1 MLLYLLAIVIS
12 VACFCLAKYLD
23 DKLSDWSD
31 CSVAPFAIGCLL
43 ALVVLISTI
52 VFISQG
58 ATASIDRAN
67 VEAERDII
75 VYQVEHHDSFLET
88 SRVGVNELYYTQ
100 VKEFNEK
107 VRMHQFYR
115 NNPWTSWYEQSFWSE
130 IELIDYTEGS

>member
-1 MLLYLLAIVIS
+1 MLLYLLAIVIC
-12 VACFCLAKYLD
+12 VVCFCLAAYLSNEF
-23 DKLSDWSD
+23 SDWS
-31 CSVAPFAIGCLL
+31 VLPFVIGFIL

-115 NNPWTSWYEQSFWSE
+115 NNPWTSWYEQPFWSE

>member
-23 DKLSDWSD
+23 DKLNDWS
-31 CSVAPFAIGCLL
+31 VVPFAIGCLL
-43 ALVVLISTI
+43 ALI
-52 VFISQG
+52 VFISTFVFIGQ
-58 ATASIDRAN
+58 AIAAPADRAN
-67 VEAERDII
+67 IEAERDII

-115 NNPWTSWYEQSFWSE
+115 NNPWTSWYEQPFWSE
-130 IELIDYTEGS
+130 IELIDYTEES

>member
-1 MLLYLLAIVIS
+1 MLLYLLALIIGV
-12 VACFCLAKYLD
+12 VCFCLAAYLNNEF
-23 DKLSDWSD
+23 SDWS
-31 CSVAPFAIGCLL
+31 VLPFTIGCLL
-43 ALVVLISTI
+43 VLVVLISTI

-67 VEAERDII
+67 VEAERNII

-115 NNPWTSWYEQSFWSE
+115 DNPWTSWYEQPFWSE
-130 IELIDYTEGS
+130 IELIDYTEEA

>member
-1 MLLYLLAIVIS
+1 MLFYLLAIVIC
-12 VACFCLAKYLD
+12 VICFCLAAYLGN
-23 DKLSDWSD
+23 KFSDW
-31 CSVAPFAIGCLL
+31 SVAPFAIGCVL
-43 ALVVLISTI
+43 ALVVFISTF
-52 VFISQG
+52 VFIGQ
-58 ATASIDRAN
+58 AITASIDRAN

-115 NNPWTSWYEQSFWSE
+115 DNPWTSWYERSFWSE
-130 IELIDYTEGS
+130 IELIDYTEES

>member
-1 MLLYLLAIVIS
+1 MLLYLLAIVIGI
-12 VACFCLAKYLD
+12 VCFIIAKCLSD
-23 DKLSDWSD
+23 NFSDWS
-31 CSVAPFAIGCLL
+31 VLPFTIGCLL
-43 ALVVLISTI
+43 VLVVFISTI

-67 VEAERDII
+67 VEAERDVI

-107 VRMHQFYR
+107 VRIHQFFR
-115 NNPWTSWYEQSFWSE
+115 TNPWTSWYEQPFWTE
-130 IELIDYTEGS
+130 IELIDYAEGS

>member
-1 MLLYLLAIVIS
+1 MLLYLLAIVIG
-12 VACFCLAKYLD
+12 VICFIIAKCLSD
-23 DKLSDWSD
+23 NFSDWS
-31 CSVAPFAIGCLL
+31 ALPFTIGWLL
-43 ALVVLISTI
+43 VLVVFISTI

-67 VEAERDII
+67 IEAERDVI

-107 VRMHQFYR
+107 VRVHQFFR
-115 NNPWTSWYEQSFWSE
+115 TNPWTSWYEQPFWSE
-130 IELIDYTEGS
+130 IELIDYTEES

>member
-23 DKLSDWSD
+23 DKLSD
-31 CSVAPFAIGCLL
+31 CSVAPFTIGCLL
-43 ALVVLISTI
+43 ALI
-52 VFISQG
+52 VFISTFVFIGQ
-58 ATASIDRAN
+58 AIAAPADRAN
-67 VEAERDII
+67 IEAERDII
-75 VYQVEHHDSFLET
+75 IYQVEHHDSFLET

-115 NNPWTSWYEQSFWSE
+115 NNPWTSWYEQPFWSE
-130 IELIDYTEGS
+130 IELIDYTEES

>member
-1 MLLYLLAIVIS
+1 MLFYLLALVIC
-12 VACFCLAKYLD
+12 VICFCLAAYLSN
-23 DKLSDWSD
+23 KFSDWG
-31 CSVAPFAIGCLL
+31 VAPFAIGCVL
-43 ALVVLISTI
+43 ALVVFISTF
-52 VFISQG
+52 VFIGQ
-58 ATASIDRAN
+58 AITAPADRAN
-67 VEAERDII
+67 IEAERDII

-115 NNPWTSWYEQSFWSE
+115 DNPWTSWYEQPFWSE

>member
-23 DKLSDWSD
+23 DKLSDWS
-31 CSVAPFAIGCLL
+31 VAPFAIGCLL
-43 ALVVLISTI
+43 ALI
-52 VFISQG
+52 VFISTFVFIGQ
-58 ATASIDRAN
+58 AIAAPADRAN
-67 VEAERDII
+67 IEAERDII

-115 NNPWTSWYEQSFWSE
+115 NNPWTSWYEQPFWSE
-130 IELIDYTEGS
+130 IELIDYTEES

>member
-23 DKLSDWSD
+23 DKLSDWS
-31 CSVAPFAIGCLL
+31 VAPFAIGCLL
-43 ALVVLISTI
+43 ALI
-52 VFISQG
+52 VFISTFVFIGQ
-58 ATASIDRAN
+58 AIAAPADRAN
-67 VEAERDII
+67 IEAERDII
-75 VYQVEHHDSFLET
+75 IYQVEHHDSFLET

-115 NNPWTSWYEQSFWSE
+115 NNPWTSWYEQPFWSE
-130 IELIDYTEGS
+130 IELIDYTEES

>member
-1 MLLYLLAIVIS
+1 MLLYLLAIVIC
-12 VACFCLAKYLD
+12 VICFILVKVLSD
-23 DKLSDWSD
+23 NFSDWSVLP
-31 CSVAPFAIGCLL
+31 CTIGCI
-43 ALVVLISTI
+43 LVLVILISSI

-58 ATASIDRAN
+58 VTASINRAN
-67 VEAERDII
+67 IEAERDVI

-107 VRMHQFYR
+107 VRIHQFYR
-115 NNPWTSWYEQSFWSE
+115 SNPWTSWYEQPFWSE

>member
-1 MLLYLLAIVIS
+1 MLLYLLAIVIG
-12 VACFCLAKYLD
+12 VICFIIAKC
-23 DKLSDWSD
+23 LSDNFNDWS
-31 CSVAPFAIGCLL
+31 ALPFTIGCLL
-43 ALVVLISTI
+43 VLVVFISTI

-67 VEAERDII
+67 IEAERDVI

-107 VRMHQFYR
+107 VRIHQFFR
-115 NNPWTSWYEQSFWSE
+115 TNPWTSWYEQPFWSE
-130 IELIDYTEGS
+130 IELIDYTEES

>member
-1 MLLYLLAIVIS
+1 MLLYLLAIVVCVI
-12 VACFCLAKYLD
+12 CFILVKVLSD
-23 DKLSDWSD
+23 NFSDWSVLP
-31 CSVAPFAIGCLL
+31 CTIGCI
-43 ALVVLISTI
+43 LVLVILISSI

-58 ATASIDRAN
+58 VTASINRAN
-67 VEAERDII
+67 IEAERDVI

-107 VRMHQFYR
+107 VRIHQFYR
-115 NNPWTSWYEQSFWSE
+115 SNPWTSWYEQPFWSE